1 MKLDA
6 FTIFLILLGV
16 LVVITI
22 SMNWFKRTKE
32 TYVNFQNQPTTGT
45 AVYIPQYSAE
55 STRKVSSIH
64 DNIYFDKMNG
74 ALIEVFAPKCD
85 SGCDTTGKE
94 ITAISVIDR
103 EGGEESNLPSN
114 KDNDGKPIPYNSS
127 QSYIKT
133 VEPAYSQFLFTSQC
147 DNTNIYQVMYVSWNT
162 NTYISVIDLSANKER
177 GTLVKSVYSNSN
189 GIVDTQSTI
198 NSFTLAP
205 YNSTA
210 VELLVNRSTLP
221 KKTDSQYLSGAE
233 LLELGKVGDT
243 NSILFDCSNGNII
256 FKKENTKLIYDRKGQ
271 TVTNPQIDSFVAIEP
286 TNTFVLN
293 NINMAGIS
301 VLVTVKGVNT
311 VISILKTGTA
321 KYELLNTFRFNQSGL
336 VTQSS
341 ESTPTPSPGGS
352 GVSGVGDNNRITTA
366 PGSGSNVCG
375 DDLSCK
381 WYWYFNTI
389 AQKNSNKDTYFS
401 DDYFLKTEAVP
412 PVCPQCPQCPSDGAC
427 SNCGGNGGGG
437 CSSTASPAPATTK
450 PRALPPGAV
459 RDSSGNTYV
468 PYKDANGSTRYVKYT
483 TYDGEGEQGGPAG
496 GPADGPAGGPGGMP
510 KNFTYVDKDGQFV
523 TTADPDTLGGG
534 LALSTFSFDQLGTSA
549 FNNIGGVANNVVST
563 TGNAFGSVTDLAG
576 GVVGTAADLVK
587 GAGSG
592 AVGLARDFG
601 SGVANLGANDN
612 RWNSGIG
619 RELTRESGA
628 GGPSGGPS
636 GGGSAGSS
644 LGYTPFGSVS
654 AKSFGNMPGK
664 TPVDNYSAYGAL
676 QSKGGNYMPVTADFS
691 AFRK

>member
-22 SMNWFKRTKE
+22 SMNWFKRSKE
-32 TYVNFQNQPTTGT
+32 TFVNFQNEPATGT
-45 AVYIPQYSAE
+45 SVYIPQYSKDKN
-55 STRKVSSIH
+55 RKVSSIH
-64 DNIYFDKMNG
+64 DNIYFDKLNG
-74 ALIEVFAPKCD
+74 ALIEVFAPPCT
-85 SGCDTTGKE
+85 SSCDTTGKE

-103 EGGEESNLPSN
+103 EGGEESNLVATKTN
-114 KDNDGKPIPYNSS
+114 GVIDTYNSS
-127 QSYIKT
+127 QSYIQT
-133 VEPAYSQFLFTSQC
+133 VEPAYSHFLFTSQC
-147 DNTNIYQVMYVSWNT
+147 DNTRKYQVVYTSWNT
-162 NTYISVIDLSANKER
+162 NTYISVIDLSANKDR

-189 GIVDTQSTI
+189 GIVDTQTTFQ
-198 NSFTLAP
+198 NSIFATYSPSAVTL
-205 YNSTA
+205 S
-210 VELLVNRSTLP
+210 VNKSTLP
-221 KKTDSQYLSGAE
+221 KKTDPRYLSGAE
-233 LLELGKVGDT
+233 LLELGNVDGT
-243 NSILFDCSNGNII
+243 NSILYDCSNGYII
-256 FKKENTKLIYDRKGQ
+256 FKKDTEKTIYDRKG
-271 TVTNPQIDSFVAIEP
+271 VTITDPKVDSFVAIEP
-286 TNTFVLN
+286 TNTCVLN
-293 NINMAGIS
+293 NNNMAGIS
-301 VLVTVKGVNT
+301 VLVTAKGVNT
-311 VISILKTGTA
+311 VISILKTGTV
-321 KYELLNTFRFNQSGL
+321 KYELLNTFRFNQAGL
-336 VTQSS
+336 VIQSS
-341 ESTPTPSPGGS
+341 ESNPTPTPSSGGNNDPNR
-352 GVSGVGDNNRITTA
+352 VDDNSRITT
-366 PGSGSNVCG
+366 PPSSGSNVCG

-389 AQKNSNKDTYFS
+389 AQKNGNKDTYFS

-412 PVCPQCPQCPSDGAC
+412 PVCPQCPQCPSGGAC

-437 CSSTASPAPATTK
+437 CSSTASPAPKETTK

-483 TYDGEGEQGGPAG
+483 TYDGEGEEG
-496 GPADGPAGGPGGMP
+496 GPAGGPGGMP

-628 GGPSGGPS
+628 GGPSGRPS